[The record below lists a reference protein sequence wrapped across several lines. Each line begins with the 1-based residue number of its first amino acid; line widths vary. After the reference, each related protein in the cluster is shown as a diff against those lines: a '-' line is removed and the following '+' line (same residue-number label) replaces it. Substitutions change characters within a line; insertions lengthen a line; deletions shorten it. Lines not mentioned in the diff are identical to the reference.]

1 MMLRNVLILETST
14 ESGSVAVAC
23 DGALTA
29 ELSFTSRDPATGV
42 RTEALAPAVAACL
55 AQASMSPRE
64 LSTVICGAGPG
75 GFTSLRSAAALAKG
89 LCSALHI
96 PLYAVSS
103 LEVLAWSANV
113 NDGTFVAALPAGRNE
128 WFFADVMSE
137 AQRASLVG
145 EAGLIGDTDL
155 HARSASL
162 HASLIGPGLEIDTI
176 PRASAVV
183 LRLEEIE
190 AGRAVALDSW
200 EPVYGRLAEAQVK
213 WEAVHGRPLSAL

>member
-1 MMLRNVLILETST
+1 M
-14 ESGSVAVAC
+14 
-23 DGALTA
+23 
-29 ELSFTSRDPATGV
+29 
-42 RTEALAPAVAACL
+42 
-55 AQASMSPRE
+55 
-64 LSTVICGAGPG
+64 
-75 GFTSLRSAAALAKG
+75 K
-89 LCSALHI
+89 
-96 PLYAVSS
+96 
-103 LEVLAWSANV
+103 
-113 NDGTFVAALPAGRNE
+113 ALPAHSNE
-128 WFFADVMSE
+128 CPFVEDLSE